1 MSNFNIFGVYVA
13 NSLPPGKHSI
23 LIQDLA
29 PTFDSIVSTV
39 SGVFDSFSRSHLHI
53 HPPKGEDLWAK
64 SRRERQDRGWSVE
77 MGRN

>member
-53 HPPKGEDLWAK
+53 HPPKGEIC
-64 SRRERQDRGWSVE
+64 GPTGVE
-77 MGRN
+77 EGGGENGTEDGAE